1 MAAQYHSI
9 FTEQG
14 LSLLREAIQNGTKL
28 GITQMSFGDGN
39 GFVPEPDATFTQLV
53 NEIYRTDLNR
63 LAPSANNPNWL
74 EADAVIPSAVGGF
87 NIREVGLWAGEILV
101 AYSNYPPTYKPTADQ
116 GTAQIKT
123 IRIVLQIDNTANFEL
138 KIDASVVMATIQSV
152 QDAKL
157 DVLNYVDETKLSSF
171 TDINKLKDTLTDK
184 EFILYKNNMYRW
196 SVDSTDL
203 PDDLFIIKSN
213 LHENGRWILVNKNN
227 YRLEIA
233 ENNLQTLLRQSSKI
247 HIDKVYELTNTLELA
262 TLNNSMLTGIGYA
275 SGFKWIGEN
284 GAGSTKNTWLPIL
297 KAYGQSWQTNSAIS
311 GVKFRDFKIDVDNK
325 SNVCAIDCRYITNQS
340 KLDSIKVASLGV
352 NSVGFYLSKSWY
364 NRTSDCSVRGVLANG
379 KNGIGVFVDTVSD
392 ASTGSVNQVN
402 AVPLDISVHT
412 CDIGY
417 LIDQSRYI
425 YSLNIPASVTIEHCN
440 VGIKVQGKDAAYI
453 VRNAIISAY
462 FESNGTDVI
471 WGETDSTRD
480 VDSNILW
487 LAASFN
493 DNGSKVVLNE
503 GRHTFIGCTGLE
515 TLEINNYAEVELIN
529 TIVDNI
535 TGNSNSI
542 RKLARRKSRP
552 SVTVTASNDGMEFLK
567 PVSAKRLTQASAG
580 AVTFDLAKDLF
591 NIDSYW
597 GRKAEIK
604 ILSRRQF
611 DTNNSAWYEGIIL
624 KNSVGE
630 FYVQRKDGS
639 GAETYTVNGSSVTK
653 NKNYEL
659 SVSITTGGILT
670 INSTQTETKNYE
682 VLLNIY

>member
-39 GFVPEPDATFTQLV
+39 GFVPEPDATFMHLV

-379 KNGIGVFVDTVSD
+379 KNGTGVFVDTVSD

-471 WGETDSTRD
+471 WGESDSTRD

-552 SVTVTASNDGMEFLK
+552 SVTVTASSDGMEFLK
-567 PVSAKRLTQASAG
+567 PVSAKRLTQASSG
-580 AVTFDLAKDLF
+580 SVTFDLAKDLF

-639 GAETYTVNGSSVTK
+639 AAETYTVNGSTVTK
-653 NKNYEL
+653 NKNYDL
-659 SVSITTGGILT
+659 TVSITTGGILT
-670 INSTQTETKNYE
+670 VNSSQTETKNYE

>member
-1 MAAQYHSI
+1 
-9 FTEQG
+9 
-14 LSLLREAIQNGTKL
+14 
-28 GITQMSFGDGN
+28 
-39 GFVPEPDATFTQLV
+39 
-53 NEIYRTDLNR
+53 
-63 LAPSANNPNWL
+63 
-74 EADAVIPSAVGGF
+74 
-87 NIREVGLWAGEILV
+87 
-101 AYSNYPPTYKPTADQ
+101 
-116 GTAQIKT
+116 
-123 IRIVLQIDNTANFEL
+123 
-138 KIDASVVMATIQSV
+138 
-152 QDAKL
+152 
-157 DVLNYVDETKLSSF
+157 
-171 TDINKLKDTLTDK
+171 
-184 EFILYKNNMYRW
+184 
-196 SVDSTDL
+196 
-203 PDDLFIIKSN
+203 
-213 LHENGRWILVNKNN
+213 
-227 YRLEIA
+227 
-233 ENNLQTLLRQSSKI
+233 
-247 HIDKVYELTNTLELA
+247 
-262 TLNNSMLTGIGYA
+262 
-275 SGFKWIGEN
+275 
-284 GAGSTKNTWLPIL
+284 
-297 KAYGQSWQTNSAIS
+297 
-311 GVKFRDFKIDVDNK
+311 
-325 SNVCAIDCRYITNQS
+325 
-340 KLDSIKVASLGV
+340 
-352 NSVGFYLSKSWY
+352 
-364 NRTSDCSVRGVLANG
+364 
-379 KNGIGVFVDTVSD
+379 
-392 ASTGSVNQVN
+392 
-402 AVPLDISVHT
+402 ISVHT

-440 VGIKVQGKDAAYI
+440 VGIKVQGKNAAYI

-462 FESNGTDVI
+462 FESTGTDVI

-567 PVSAKRLTQASAG
+567 PVSAKRLTQASSG

-639 GAETYTVNGSSVTK
+639 GAETYTVNGSTVTK
-653 NKNYEL
+653 NKNYDL
-659 SVSITTGGILT
+659 TVSITTGGLLT
-670 INSTQTETKNYE
+670 VNSTQTETKNYE

>member
-39 GFVPEPDATFTQLV
+39 GFVPEPDATFTHLV

-63 LAPSANNPNWL
+63 LAPSSNNPNWL

-196 SVDSTDL
+196 SLDSTDL

-284 GAGSTKNTWLPIL
+284 GVGSTKNTWLPIL

-325 SNVCAIDCRYITNQS
+325 SNICAIDCRYITNQS

-471 WGETDSTRD
+471 WGESDSTRD

-552 SVTVTASNDGMEFLK
+552 SVTVTASSDGMEFLK
-567 PVSAKRLTQASAG
+567 PVSAKRLTQASSG
-580 AVTFDLAKDLF
+580 PVTFDLAKDLF

-639 GAETYTVNGSSVTK
+639 GAETYTVNGSTVTK
-653 NKNYEL
+653 NKNYDL
-659 SVSITTGGILT
+659 TVSITTGGILT
-670 INSTQTETKNYE
+670 VNSSQTETKNYE

>member
-1 MAAQYHSI
+1 MGRRNTCCI
-9 FTEQG
+9 F
-14 LSLLREAIQNGTKL
+14 KL
-28 GITQMSFGDGN
+28 
-39 GFVPEPDATFTQLV
+39 
-53 NEIYRTDLNR
+53 
-63 LAPSANNPNWL
+63 
-74 EADAVIPSAVGGF
+74 
-87 NIREVGLWAGEILV
+87 
-101 AYSNYPPTYKPTADQ
+101 PPTYKPTADQ

-275 SGFKWIGEN
+275 SGFKWVGEEGT
-284 GAGSTKNTWLPIL
+284 GATKNTWLPIL

-340 KLDSIKVASLGV
+340 KLDSIKVAALGV

-425 YSLNIPASVTIEHCN
+425 YSLKIPASVTIEHCN

-471 WGETDSTRD
+471 WGESDSKRD

-515 TLEINNYAEVELIN
+515 TLEINNNAEVELIN

-535 TGNSNSI
+535 TGNSNSA

-552 SVTVTASNDGMEFLK
+552 SATVTASSDGMEYLK
-567 PVSAKRLTQASAG
+567 PLAAKRLTASSTG
-580 AVTFDLAKDLF
+580 AATFDLK
-591 NIDSYW
+591 
-597 GRKAEIK
+597 K
-604 ILSRRQF
+604 IYLTLMKLIGEEKQK
-611 DTNNSAWYEGIIL
+611 L
-624 KNSVGE
+624 K
-630 FYVQRKDGS
+630 Y
-639 GAETYTVNGSSVTK
+639 
-653 NKNYEL
+653 
-659 SVSITTGGILT
+659 
-670 INSTQTETKNYE
+670 
-682 VLLNIY
+682 

>member
-39 GFVPEPDATFTQLV
+39 GFVPEPDATFTHLV

-63 LAPSANNPNWL
+63 LAPSSNNPNWL

-196 SVDSTDL
+196 NVDSNDL

-233 ENNLQTLLRQSSKI
+233 ENNLQTLLKQSSKI

-471 WGETDSTRD
+471 WGEPDSTRD

-552 SVTVTASNDGMEFLK
+552 SVTVTASSDGMEFLK

-624 KNSVGE
+624 KNSIGE

-639 GAETYTVNGSSVTK
+639 GAETYTVNGSTVTK
-653 NKNYEL
+653 NKNYDL
-659 SVSITTGGILT
+659 NVSITTGGILT
-670 INSTQTETKNYE
+670 VNSTQTETKNYE